1 MTVIQRVYLR
11 AEKGTPVIHAWNV
24 TAAAAAETA
33 TRDVLVSS
41 SGFRIGTVWNLTIAK
56 GTPTDDFFDFCDFLG
71 NH

>member
-33 TRDVLVSS
+33 TQDVLQV
-41 SGFRIGTVWNLTIAK
+41 FVWFPDWDGLELNDRKRDA
-56 GTPTDDFFDFCDFLG
+56 D
-71 NH
+71 